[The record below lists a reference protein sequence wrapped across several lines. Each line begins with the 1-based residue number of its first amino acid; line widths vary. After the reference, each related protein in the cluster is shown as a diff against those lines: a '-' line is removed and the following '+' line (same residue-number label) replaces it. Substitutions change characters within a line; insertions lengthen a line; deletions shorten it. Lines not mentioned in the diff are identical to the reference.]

1 MQQRPKGAEAYL
13 RIPRLVAAI
22 AVLFGLSYAVL
33 SRLDARE
40 PVPAQ
45 GAYPVQRPQRSSD
58 SETDSPS
65 ATLPEVSADKPASKQ
80 PILISSELGW
90 NWQPADGGG
99 RIHLL
104 RGSCVISQGATSL
117 TADRAVLWVQSVSPR
132 SREQRVQ
139 VYVEGDVEIKRADL
153 SRTPAVFVT
162 ELRCSKDS
170 LKFNIETAQTDEAAN
185 LEEDVVYRRARQRWE
200 LAPPKVTNDSRI
212 KQASAVETA
221 DATTSSSVI
230 FPDAQDEQPIGQRRL
245 RFFPRS
251 NTPFNAFSS
260 ESPNTIPAEQVL
272 VITGGVNLVIDGMAE
287 TGTIDLAADHIVVWT
302 QAASGFDQ
310 QATETLVQR
319 GDAPLQIY
327 LEGNIIVRQDDPVS
341 RAKTITRAQRAFFDI
356 RENRAILQKVEV
368 KLKTPNLPLTVRIN
382 AEEVRQQSKS
392 SFHALNAWVSTSQFG
407 KPGYR
412 VGASDVIFEQR
423 PVRRPAKSA
432 DSPIQQV
439 SGEEPAPDAGIAPP
453 ETAPWITTLNPI
465 VRIEDTPVFWLPSMS
480 GTPQSMSTPLT
491 RATFEN
497 DRVFGAQIRTGWDP
511 FKLFGREAPAG
522 VDAMLLA
529 DYLSKR
535 GPAGG
540 LISSYNIEDRF
551 GVGDGKGLINAYII
565 HDDGN
570 DNLGLD
576 RRSLPPPDP
585 MRGRFQIRDRQEL
598 GDAFTLLT
606 EIGYISD
613 RNYLEQY
620 NEVEWDTAKDNET
633 LAYLKHQDGD
643 TAWSIMGREKIN
655 DFDTSTSWLP
665 KGDLYVLGRS
675 FFDGRVNWSSHSSIG
690 YGHLSP
696 ATPPTN
702 PNDVFTPLPFVAD
715 REGLVTMSRHE
726 ISAPMN
732 IGQMKIVPYA
742 LGEAAYWAEDLNG
755 DDMTRLYGSA
765 GVRGSMM
772 FTKVM
777 PEVQSSI
784 LGLRGL
790 VHKMVFDF
798 DYSYSDSS
806 QNLSDVAQYNE
817 FDDQAQYRFR
827 NRLVQNTF
835 GGFLPE
841 QFDPR
846 FYAVRSGAAHNVTAP
861 YYELVDSQQVLRMGW
876 RHRLQT
882 QAGPIDN
889 PRVRDWMTLDL
900 DASYF
905 PNAERDNFGE
915 SFGLLGGRYAW
926 NVSERTSILANGY
939 YDLFDNA
946 QQLWNVGVVSQRTER
961 GSIYVGVRQ
970 VKGAGLDSEII
981 TASYTYQMSPNW
993 VSTFGTAY
1001 DLAENRN
1008 RGQSL
1013 TVTRIG
1019 RDFFTHFGATFDAS
1033 KNNVGFMLSVEPRF
1047 MPFSSGSSATNQMN
1061 PQMGT
1066 LAGRGY

>member
-40 PVPAQ
+40 PVPAR

-58 SETDSPS
+58 SETDAQPS
-65 ATLPEVSADKPASKQ
+65 TLPEVSADKGASKHQ
-80 PILISSELGW
+80 ILISSQLGS
-90 NWQPADGGG
+90 NWQPPDGGG
-99 RIHLL
+99 RVHLL
-104 RGSCVISQGATSL
+104 RGDCVIEQGSTLLKAQ
-117 TADRAVLWVQSVSPR
+117 RAVLWVHSVNPR

-139 VYVEGDVEIKRADL
+139 VYLEGDVSVERGQTR
-153 SRTPAVFVT
+153 RTPAVFVT
-162 ELRCSKDS
+162 ELRSTAS
-170 LKFNIETAQTDEAAN
+170 LKFEIETAPADQAN
-185 LEEDVVYRRARQRWE
+185 NGEEDVFYRRARQCWSE
-200 LAPPKVTNDSRI
+200 QPPPKVNDSKI
-212 KQASAVETA
+212 KQASAVQTA
-221 DATTSSSVI
+221 DGTTSSSVI
-230 FPDAQDEQPIGQRRL
+230 FPDAKDEQPIGQRRL

-260 ESPNTIPAEQVL
+260 ESPNTTPAEQVL
-272 VITGGVNLVIDGMAE
+272 VITGGVNLVIDGVAE
-287 TGTIDLAADHIVVWT
+287 IGTIDLSADHVVVWT

-327 LEGNIIVRQDDPVS
+327 LEGNIIVRQNDPQQGKIVTNAS
-341 RAKTITRAQRAFFDI
+341 RAFFDI
-356 RENRAILQKVEV
+356 RENRAILQRVEV
-368 KLKTPNLPLTVRIN
+368 KIKTPGLPLTVRIN
-382 AEEVRQQSKS
+382 AEEIRQQSKS
-392 SFHALNAWVSTSQFG
+392 SFHALNAWVSTSKFG

-412 VGASDVIFEQR
+412 VAASDVIFEQR
-423 PVRRPAKSA
+423 PVSRPSKPV

-439 SGEEPAPDAGIAPP
+439 SGEEPGQATGIAPP
-453 ETAPWITTLNPI
+453 ATAPWITTVNPI

-540 LISSYNIEDRF
+540 LISSYQIDDRF
-551 GVGDGKGLINAYII
+551 GWGNAKGLINAYII

-585 MRGRFQIRDRQEL
+585 MRGRFQFRDRQEI
-598 GDAFTLLT
+598 GDEFTLMT

-620 NEVEWDTAKDNET
+620 NEIEWDTGKDNET

-643 TAWSIMGREKIN
+643 TAWTVMGREKIN

-702 PNDVFTPLPFVAD
+702 PADVFTPLPFVAD

-726 ISAPMN
+726 LSAPMN

-742 LGEAAYWAEDLNG
+742 LGEAAYWGQDLNG
-755 DDMTRLYGSA
+755 GDMTRLYGSA

-777 PEVQSSI
+777 PDVQSST

-806 QNLSDVAQYNE
+806 QNLGDVAQYNE

-827 NRLVQNTF
+827 DRLVTNTF
-835 GGFLPE
+835 GGFLPD

-861 YYELVDSQQVLRMGW
+861 YYELVDAQQVLRMGW

-905 PNAERDNFGE
+905 PDANRDNFGK
-915 SFGLLGGRYAW
+915 SLGLLGGRYAW
-926 NVSERTSILANGY
+926 NVSERTSILANAY

-946 QQLWNVGVVSQRTER
+946 QQLWNVGLVSQRSER

-970 VKGAGLDSEII
+970 VKGAGLDSEIL

-1001 DLAENRN
+1001 DLAEGRN

-1019 RDFFTHFGATFDAS
+1019 RDFLTHFGATFDAS
-1033 KNNVGFMLSVEPRF
+1033 KNNAGFMISVEPRF
-1047 MPFSSGSSATNQMN
+1047 MPFSSGSTATNQMN
-1061 PQMGT
+1061 PQMGS

>member
-1 MQQRPKGAEAYL
+1 M
-13 RIPRLVAAI
+13 RIPRFVTAI
-22 AVLFGLSYAVL
+22 AVLVCLWNAVL
-33 SRLDARE
+33 SQLEARE
-40 PVPAQ
+40 PVPAE
-45 GAYPVQRPQRSSD
+45 GAYPVQRPQRSPISKTAPR
-58 SETDSPS
+58 SSS
-65 ATLPEVSADKPASKQ
+65 LPEVSAEMVASKQ
-80 PILISSELGW
+80 PISISSQLGW
-90 NWQPADGGG
+90 HWQPTDGGG
-99 RIHLL
+99 RMHLL
-104 RGSCVISQGATSL
+104 RGNCRIVQGETSL
-117 TADRAVLWVQSVSPR
+117 EAQRVVLWVQSASPR
-132 SREQRVQ
+132 SREQRIK
-139 VYVEGDVEIKRADL
+139 VYLEGEVRIQIGETV
-153 SRTPAVFVT
+153 RTPEFFVT
-162 ELRCSKDS
+162 ELRTASSPKFDTDS
-170 LKFNIETAQTDEAAN
+170 QPEN
-185 LEEDVVYRRARQRWE
+185 LENDVFYQRARQRWE
-200 LAPPKVTNDSRI
+200 GALPTAPPESKIRPV
-212 KQASAVETA
+212 SAVETA
-221 DATTSSSVI
+221 DATSSSSVI
-230 FPDAQDEQPIGQRRL
+230 FPDAKDQQPAGQRRL

-251 NTPFNAFSS
+251 STPFNAFSS
-260 ESPNTIPAEQVL
+260 ESPNTTPAEQIL
-272 VITGGVNLVIDGMAE
+272 VISGGVIAVIDGMAE
-287 TGTIDLAADHIVVWT
+287 TGPIDLRADHIVLWT

-327 LEGNIIVRQDDPVS
+327 LEGNIVVLQDDPVS
-341 RAKTITRAQRAFFDI
+341 HRKTETRAQRAFFDI
-356 RENRAILQKVEV
+356 RENRAILQKVEMKV
-368 KLKTPNLPLTVRIN
+368 RTPNLPLSVRIR
-382 AEEVRQQSKS
+382 AEEIRQQSKS

-412 VGASDVIFEQR
+412 IEASDIIYKQN
-423 PVRRPAKSA
+423 PVKNSSKPTDGS
-432 DSPIQQV
+432 IQQV
-439 SGEEPAPDAGIAPP
+439 SGEDASSQTGIAPP
-453 ETAPWITTLNPI
+453 ETAPWITAINPI
-465 VRIEDTPVFWLPSMS
+465 VRIDDTPIFWLPQMS
-480 GTPQSMSTPLT
+480 GTPQTMSTPLT

-522 VDAMLLA
+522 VDAMLQA

-540 LISSYNIEDRF
+540 LISSYQIDDRF
-551 GVGDGKGLINAYII
+551 GWGNAKGLLNAYVI

-576 RRSLPPPDP
+576 RRSLAPPDQ
-585 MRGRFQIRDRQEL
+585 MRGRFQFRDRQEI
-598 GDAFTLLT
+598 GDEFTFMT

-613 RNYLEQY
+613 RNYLEQF
-620 NEVEWDTAKDNET
+620 NEVEWDTGKDNET
-633 LAYLKHQDGD
+633 LAYLKHQSGD
-643 TAWSIMGREKIN
+643 EAWSITARDKIN

-675 FFDGRVNWSSHSSIG
+675 FFDGRVNWSSHSSVG

-696 ATPPTN
+696 ATAPTD
-702 PNDVFTPLPFVAD
+702 PADVFTPLPFVAD

-726 ISAPMN
+726 ISAPLN
-732 IGQMKIVPYA
+732 VGPMKIVPYA
-742 LGEAAYWAEDLNG
+742 MGEAAYWSEALNG
-755 DDMTRLYGSA
+755 DDMLRLYGSA

-798 DYSYSDSS
+798 DYSYSDSN
-806 QNLSDVAQYNE
+806 QDLADVAQYNE

-827 NRLVQNTF
+827 NRLVTNTF
-835 GGFLPE
+835 GGFLPD

-861 YYELVDSQQVLRMGW
+861 YYELVDSQQVLRLGW

-905 PNAERDNFGE
+905 PNPGRDNFGQ

-946 QQLWNVGVVSQRTER
+946 QQLWNIGIVSQRTER
-961 GSIYVGVRQ
+961 GSVYLGVRQ

-1001 DLAENRN
+1001 DLAEGRN

-1019 RDFFTHFGATFDAS
+1019 RDFLTHFGATFDAS
-1033 KNNVGFMLSVEPRF
+1033 KDNVGFMLSIEPRF
-1047 MPFSSGSSATNQMN
+1047 LPLSSGSNAINQMN
-1061 PQMGT
+1061 PQMGS

>member
-1 MQQRPKGAEAYL
+1 MTA
-13 RIPRLVAAI
+13 V
-22 AVLFGLSYAVL
+22 AVLVGVLIAVL
-33 SRLDARE
+33 SRLEARD
-40 PVPAQ
+40 PAPAR
-45 GAYPVQRPQRSSD
+45 GAYGVQRPGRSSD
-58 SETDSPS
+58 SETNSQPDS
-65 ATLPEVSADKPASKQ
+65 LPEVSAETVASKQ
-80 PILISSELGW
+80 PISISSQVGW
-90 NWQPADGGG
+90 NWQPTDGGG
-99 RIHLL
+99 RVHAL
-104 RGSCVISQGATSL
+104 RGKCEITQGSTVL
-117 TADRAVLWVQSVSPR
+117 KGQRVVLWVQAVSPR
-132 SREQRVQ
+132 SPEQRVQ
-139 VYVEGDVEIKRADL
+139 VYLEGDVEIQRGEMR
-153 SRTPAVFVT
+153 RTPEFFVT
-162 ELRCSKDS
+162 VLRSTELLNFDIQTTQAKS
-170 LKFNIETAQTDEAAN
+170 LEEDVES

-200 LAPPKVTNDSRI
+200 QAPRIVANESKPKRS
-212 KQASAVETA
+212 SAVQTA
-221 DATTSSSVI
+221 DVTSTSSVI
-230 FPDAQDEQPIGQRRL
+230 FPDPKDEQPIGQRRL

-260 ESPNTIPAEQVL
+260 ETPNTTPAEQVL
-272 VITGGVNLVIDGMAE
+272 VITGGVNLVIDGIAE
-287 TGTIDLAADHIVVWT
+287 TGTVDLSADHIVVWT
-302 QAASGFDQ
+302 QAASDFDQ

-327 LEGNIIVRQDDPVS
+327 LEGNIIVRQDDPTTH
-341 RAKTITRAQRAFFDI
+341 AKTITHAQRAFFDI

-368 KLKTPNLPLTVRIN
+368 KIKTPNLPLAVRIN
-382 AEEVRQQSKS
+382 AEEVRQQSKN

-412 VGASDVIFEQR
+412 VGASDVIYEQR
-423 PVRRPAKSA
+423 PVKRPSKPEE
-432 DSPIQQV
+432 SPIQQV
-439 SGEEPAPDAGIAPP
+439 SNEEGGSQATGIAPP
-453 ETAPWITTLNPI
+453 ETAPWITTINPI

-511 FKLFGREAPAG
+511 FKLFGREAPIG
-522 VDAMLLA
+522 VDATLLA

-540 LISSYNIEDRF
+540 LISSWSIEDRF
-551 GVGDGKGLINAYII
+551 GAGDAKGLLNAYII

-585 MRGRFQIRDRQEL
+585 MRGRFQWRDRQEFDN
-598 GDAFTLLT
+598 GFTLMT

-620 NEVEWDTAKDNET
+620 NEIEWDTGKDNET

-643 TAWSIMGREKIN
+643 TAWSVIGREKIN

-665 KGDLYVLGRS
+665 KGDLYVLGHS
-675 FFDGRVNWSSHSSIG
+675 FFDGRVNLSSHSSIG

-696 ATPPTN
+696 ATAPTN
-702 PNDVFTPLPFVAD
+702 PDDVFTPLPFVAD
-715 REGLVTMSRHE
+715 REGLVSMSRHE

-732 IGQMKIVPYA
+732 LGQMKIVPYA
-742 LGEAAYWAEDLNG
+742 LGEMAYWSEDLNG

-765 GVRGSMM
+765 GIRGSLMM
-772 FTKVM
+772 TKVM
-777 PEVQSSI
+777 PEVESSI

-798 DYSYSDSS
+798 DYSYSDSN
-806 QNLSDVAQYNE
+806 QDLADVAQYNE

-827 NRLVQNTF
+827 NRLVTNTF
-835 GGFLPE
+835 GGVLPD

-889 PRVRDWMTLDL
+889 PRVRDWMTLDI

-905 PNAERDNFGE
+905 PNADRDNFGE

-946 QQLWNVGVVSQRTER
+946 QQLWNVGLVSQRSER

-970 VKGAGLDSEII
+970 VKGAGLDSQII
-981 TASYTYQMSPNW
+981 TASYTYQMSPNYI
-993 VSTFGTAY
+993 STFGTAY
-1001 DLAENRN
+1001 DVAEGRN

-1019 RDFFTHFGATFDAS
+1019 RDFLTHFGATFDAS

-1047 MPFSSGSSATNQMN
+1047 LQFASGSSATNQMN
-1061 PQMGT
+1061 PQLGT
-1066 LAGRGY
+1066 LSARGY

>member
-1 MQQRPKGAEAYL
+1 M
-13 RIPRLVAAI
+13 RITRFVTAI
-22 AVLFGLSYAVL
+22 VVLFGLWNAVL
-33 SRLDARE
+33 SRLEARE
-40 PVPAQ
+40 PVPAE
-45 GAYPVQRPQRSSD
+45 GVYPVQRPQRSSG
-58 SETDSPS
+58 SETDSQP
-65 ATLPEVSADKPASKQ
+65 APVPEVSADKGLKKQ
-80 PILISSELGW
+80 PILISSEFGW
-90 NWQPADGGG
+90 NWQPTTGGG

-104 RGSCVISQGATSL
+104 RGDCLIEQGSTIL
-117 TADRAVLWVQSVSPR
+117 KADRGVLWVHGVSPR

-139 VYVEGDVEIKRADL
+139 IYLEGDVRLERGQTVSTPEI
-153 SRTPAVFVT
+153 FVT
-162 ELRCSKDS
+162 ELLTTAG
-170 LKFNIETAQTDEAAN
+170 LKFQIETPQQQADN
-185 LEEDVVYRRARQRWE
+185 REEDVVYRRACQRWRE
-200 LAPPKVTNDSRI
+200 ATPNPTRDSNI
-212 KQASAVETA
+212 KPVAAVQTA

-230 FPDAQDEQPIGQRRL
+230 FPDATSEQPLGERRL

-260 ESPNTIPAEQVL
+260 ESPNTTPAEQVL
-272 VITGGVNLVIDGMAE
+272 VITGGVNLVIDGVAE
-287 TGTIDLAADHIVVWT
+287 TGTVDLSADHIVVWT
-302 QAASGFDQ
+302 QASSGFDQ

-327 LEGNIIVRQDDPVS
+327 LEGNIVVRQNDPQQGKIV
-341 RAKTITRAQRAFFDI
+341 TRASRAFFDI
-356 RENRAILQKVEV
+356 RENRAILQRVEV
-368 KLKTPNLPLTVRIN
+368 KIKTPNLPLTVRIN
-382 AEEVRQQSKS
+382 AEEIRQQSKS

-423 PVRRPAKSA
+423 PVRRPSKPV
-432 DSPIQQV
+432 DSPIQQL
-439 SGEEPAPDAGIAPP
+439 SAEEPGPQSGIAPP
-453 ETAPWITTLNPI
+453 ETAPWIKTINPI
-465 VRIEDTPVFWLPSMS
+465 VRIEDTPIFWLPSMS
-480 GTPQSMSTPLT
+480 GTPQSLSTPLT

-529 DYLSKR
+529 DYLSRR

-540 LISSYNIEDRF
+540 LSSSYQIDDRF
-551 GVGDGKGLINAYII
+551 GAGNAQGLVNAYII

-585 MRGRFQIRDRQEL
+585 LRGRFQFRDRQEI
-598 GDAFTLLT
+598 GDAFTLMT

-620 NEVEWDTAKDNET
+620 NEVEWDTGKDNET
-633 LAYLKHQDGD
+633 LAYLKQQSGD
-643 TAWSIMGREKIN
+643 TAWTIMGREKIN

-675 FFDGRVNWSSHSSIG
+675 FFDGQVNWSSHSSIG

-702 PNDVFTPLPFVAD
+702 PDDVFTPLPFVAD
-715 REGLVTMSRHE
+715 REGLVAMSRHE
-726 ISAPMN
+726 VSAPLN
-732 IGQMKIVPYA
+732 VGQMKIVPYA
-742 LGEAAYWAEDLNG
+742 LGEAAYWSEDLNG

-798 DYSYSDSS
+798 DYSYSDSN
-806 QNLSDVAQYNE
+806 QDLGDVAQYNE

-827 NRLVQNTF
+827 NRLVTNTF
-835 GGFLPE
+835 GGVLPD

-846 FYAVRSGAAHNVTAP
+846 FYGVRSGAAHNVTAP
-861 YYELVDSQQVLRMGW
+861 YYELVDSQQVLRLGW
-876 RHRLQT
+876 RQRLQT

-905 PNAERDNFGE
+905 PAADRDNFGQA
-915 SFGLLGGRYAW
+915 FGLLGGRFAW

-939 YDLFDNA
+939 YDLFENA
-946 QQLWNVGVVSQRTER
+946 QQLWNVGIVSQRSER

-970 VKGAGLDSEII
+970 VAGAGLYSEII
-981 TASYTYQMSPNW
+981 SASYTYQMSPNW

-1001 DLAENRN
+1001 DLAEGRN

-1019 RDFFTHFGATFDAS
+1019 RDFLTHFGATFDAS

-1047 MPFSSGSSATNQMN
+1047 MPFASGNAATNQMN
-1061 PQMGT
+1061 PQLGS

>member
-13 RIPRLVAAI
+13 RIPRLVTAM
-22 AVLFGLSYAVL
+22 AVLVGLCYAVL
-33 SRLDARE
+33 SRLEARE
-40 PVPAQ
+40 PVPAK
-45 GAYPVQRPQRSSD
+45 GAYGVQRPRRSSD
-58 SETDSPS
+58 SKTDSQPS
-65 ATLPEVSADKPASKQ
+65 LAPEVSADKGARKH
-80 PILISSELGW
+80 PISVSSQLGW

-104 RGSCVISQGATSL
+104 RNCSIKQDATVL
-117 TADRAVLWVQSVSPR
+117 EADRGVLWVQGVGPR

-139 VYVEGDVEIKRADL
+139 IYLEGNVRVERGQTQ
-153 SRTPAVFVT
+153 RTPEFFVT
-162 ELRCSKDS
+162 ELHSIAG
-170 LKFNIETAQTDEAAN
+170 LKFDIETPQVEQADN
-185 LEEDVVYRRARQRWE
+185 REEDVFYRRARQRWSE
-200 LAPPKVTNDSRI
+200 APQTVANESKTKPD
-212 KQASAVETA
+212 SAVQTA
-221 DATTSSSVI
+221 DATSSSSVI
-230 FPDAQDEQPIGQRRL
+230 FPDAKDQKPIGERRL

-251 NTPFNAFSS
+251 STPFNAFSS
-260 ESPNTIPAEQVL
+260 ESPNTTPAEQVL
-272 VITGGVNLVIDGMAE
+272 VITGGVNLVIDGVDE
-287 TGTIDLAADHIVVWT
+287 IGTVDLTADHIVVWT

-327 LEGNIIVRQDDPVS
+327 LEGNIVVRQNIPPQEP
-341 RAKTITRAQRAFFDI
+341 IFTRASRAFFDI
-356 RENRAILQKVEV
+356 RENRAILQRVEV
-368 KLKTPNLPLTVRIN
+368 KIKAPNLPLTIRIN
-382 AEEVRQQSKS
+382 AEEIRQQSKS

-423 PVRRPAKSA
+423 PVRRPSKPA

-439 SGEEPAPDAGIAPP
+439 SGEKPTEETGIAPP
-453 ETAPWITTLNPI
+453 QTAPWIKTINPV
-465 VRIEDTPVFWLPSMS
+465 VRIEDTPVFWLPTMS

-511 FKLFGREAPAG
+511 FKLFGREAPDG

-540 LISSYNIEDRF
+540 LISNYQIEDRF
-551 GVGDGKGLINAYII
+551 GWGNAQGLLNGYIV

-576 RRSLPPPDP
+576 RRSLAPPDP
-585 MRGRFQIRDRQEL
+585 MRGRFQFRDVQEI
-598 GDAFTLLT
+598 GDAFTLMT

-620 NEVEWDTAKDNET
+620 NEVEWDTGKDNET

-643 TAWSIMGREKIN
+643 TAWTATGREKIN

-696 ATPPTN
+696 ATAPTN
-702 PNDVFTPLPFVAD
+702 PADVFTPLPFVAD

-726 ISAPMN
+726 LSAPMN
-732 IGQMKIVPYA
+732 VGQMKIVPYV
-742 LGEAAYWAEDLNG
+742 LGEAAYWSEDLNG
-755 DDMTRLYGSA
+755 DEMTRLYGSA

-798 DYSYSDSS
+798 DYSYSDSN
-806 QNLSDVAQYNE
+806 QDLADVAQYNE

-827 NRLVQNTF
+827 NRLVTNTF
-835 GGFLPE
+835 GGILPD

-846 FYAVRSGAAHNVTAP
+846 FYGVRSGAAHNVTAP
-861 YYELVDSQQVLRMGW
+861 YYELVDTQQVLRMGW

-900 DASYF
+900 DASYY
-905 PNAERDNFGE
+905 PDANRDNFGQ

-926 NVSERTSILANGY
+926 NVSERTSVLANGY

-946 QQLWNVGVVSQRTER
+946 QQLWNVGVVSQRSER
-961 GSIYVGVRQ
+961 GSVYVGVRQ
-970 VKGAGLDSEII
+970 VKGAGLYSEII

-1001 DLAENRN
+1001 DLAEGRN

-1019 RDFFTHFGATFDAS
+1019 RDFLTHFGATFDAS

-1061 PQMGT
+1061 PQLGS

>member
-1 MQQRPKGAEAYL
+1 MQQRPKEAEAHL
-13 RIPRLVAAI
+13 RIPRLVAAV
-22 AVLFGLSYAVL
+22 AVLVGLCYAVL
-33 SRLDARE
+33 SRLEARE
-40 PVPAQ
+40 PVPAR
-45 GAYPVQRPQRSSD
+45 GAYGVQRPN
-58 SETDSPS
+58 PS
-65 ATLPEVSADKPASKQ
+65 ANSEIDSQPSSLPEISADTVASKQ
-80 PILISSELGW
+80 EISISSDFGS
-90 NWQPADGGG
+90 NWQPTDGGG
-99 RIHLL
+99 RMHLL
-104 RGSCVISQGATSL
+104 RGRCVIKQGSTVLEAQ
-117 TADRAVLWVQSVSPR
+117 RAVLWVHGVSPR
-132 SREQRVQ
+132 SPEQRVQ
-139 VYVEGDVEIKRADL
+139 IYLEDDVSIRRGQML
-153 SRTPAVFVT
+153 RTPVFFVT
-162 ELRCSKDS
+162 ELGSSKN
-170 LKFNIETAQTDEAAN
+170 LKFDIQTTDAEN
-185 LEEDVVYRRARQRWE
+185 RDQDDFYRRARQRWE
-200 LAPPKVTNDSRI
+200 QAPRKAAPEGKARSSSVV
-212 KQASAVETA
+212 QTA
-221 DATTSSSVI
+221 DATESSSVI
-230 FPDAQDEQPIGQRRL
+230 FPDAKDDLATSQRRL

-251 NTPFNAFSS
+251 STPFNAFSS
-260 ESPNTIPAEQVL
+260 ESPNTTPAEQVL
-272 VITGGVNLVIDGMAE
+272 VITGGVNLVIDGVAE
-287 TGTIDLAADHIVVWT
+287 TGTVDLSADHIVVWT
-302 QAASGFDQ
+302 QAVSGYDQ

-327 LEGNIIVRQDDPVS
+327 LEGNIIVRQDDPTTH
-341 RAKTITRAQRAFFDI
+341 AKTITHAQRAFFDI
-356 RENRAILQKVEV
+356 RENRAILQKVEM
-368 KLKTPNLPLTVRIN
+368 KIKTPNLPLAVRIN
-382 AEEVRQQSKS
+382 AEEVRQQSKN
-392 SFHALNAWVSTSQFG
+392 SFHALNAWVSTSKFG

-412 VGASDVIFEQR
+412 VGASDVIYEQR
-423 PVRRPAKSA
+423 PVKRPANPEDA
-432 DSPIQQV
+432 PIRQV
-439 SGEEPAPDAGIAPP
+439 SGEEPGTATGIAPP
-453 ETAPWITTLNPI
+453 ETAPWITTINPL
-465 VRIEDTPVFWLPSMS
+465 VRIEDTPIFWLPSMS
-480 GTPQSMSTPLT
+480 GTPQSLSTPLT

-522 VDAMLLA
+522 VDATLLA

-540 LISSYNIEDRF
+540 VLSSWNVEDRF
-551 GVGDGKGLINAYII
+551 GWGDANGLLNAYII

-585 MRGRFQIRDRQEL
+585 MRGRFQWRDRQEI
-598 GDAFTLLT
+598 GDTFTLMT

-620 NEVEWDTAKDNET
+620 NEIEWDTGKDTET
-633 LAYLKHQDGD
+633 LAYLKHQDGN
-643 TAWSIMGREKIN
+643 TAWTMTGREKIN

-702 PNDVFTPLPFVAD
+702 PDDVFTPLPFVAD

-732 IGQMKIVPYA
+732 LGQMKIVPYA

-755 DDMTRLYGSA
+755 DEMSRLYGSA
-765 GVRGSMM
+765 GIRGSLMM
-772 FTKVM
+772 TKVM

-827 NRLVQNTF
+827 NRLVTTTF

-905 PNAERDNFGE
+905 PNAERDNFGQ

-939 YDLFDNA
+939 YDLFDDA
-946 QQLWNVGVVSQRTER
+946 QQLWNVGIVSQRSER
-961 GSIYVGVRQ
+961 GSLYLGVRQ
-970 VKGAGLDSEII
+970 VKGAGLDSQII

-1001 DLAENRN
+1001 DLAEGRN

-1019 RDFFTHFGATFDAS
+1019 RDFLTHFGATYDAS
-1033 KNNVGFMLSVEPRF
+1033 KDNVGFMLSVEPRF
-1047 MPFSSGSSATNQMN
+1047 LQFASGSSATNQMN
-1061 PQMGT
+1061 PQLGT
-1066 LAGRGY
+1066 LSARGY